1 MEKKPRKVVVLMCT
15 CSGICPSMEKIDF
28 WELAERIRLEIPHD
42 YLVMH
47 PRLCEENG
55 EALMEDLLK
64 PDAVYITPACAE
76 NKQVKLLANGFARA
90 GIPMDEEHWIPVM
103 MGMKTTD
110 EVFKEIRA
118 AVAKLKESAE

>member
-1 MEKKPRKVVVLMCT
+1 MKKVVILMCT
-15 CSGICPSMEKIDF
+15 CSGVCPSMEKIDF
-28 WELAERIRLEIPHD
+28 WELAERIRMELPHD

-76 NKQVKLLANGFARA
+76 KKQAKLLAEGFERA
-90 GIPMDEEHWIPVM
+90 GVPMDDEHWVPVM
-103 MGMKTTD
+103 MGMKDTGQVFD
-110 EVFKEIRA
+110 EIKSIVTRLESEIQ
-118 AVAKLKESAE
+118 

>member
-1 MEKKPRKVVVLMCT
+1 MKKVVILMCT
-15 CSGICPSMEKIDF
+15 CSGVCPSMEKIDF
-28 WELAERIRLEIPHD
+28 WELAERIRMELPHD

-76 NKQVKLLANGFARA
+76 KKQVKLLAEGFERA
-90 GIPMDEEHWIPVM
+90 GVPMDDEHWVPVM
-103 MGMKTTD
+103 MGMKDTGQVFD
-110 EVFKEIRA
+110 EIKSIVTR
-118 AVAKLKESAE
+118 LESERQ

>member
-1 MEKKPRKVVVLMCT
+1 MKKVVILMCT
-15 CSGICPSMEKIDF
+15 CSGVCPSMEKIDF
-28 WELAERIRLEIPHD
+28 WELAERIRMELPHD

-76 NKQVKLLANGFARA
+76 KKQVKLLAEGFERA
-90 GIPMDEEHWIPVM
+90 GVPMDDEHWVPVM
-103 MGMKTTD
+103 MGMKDTGQVFD
-110 EVFKEIRA
+110 EIKSIVTRLESEIQ
-118 AVAKLKESAE
+118 